1 MAVMQAVGGSFAIG
15 RHGFRDDS
23 PFVAA
28 VDKALVSTELLPLL
42 LVADPVEPA
51 PGTSDVAHDILTGM
65 TVYLRHTLERGIRE
79 ALISGFKMANERVY
93 AENRSRHGMRRIY
106 LGLSCVVLDG
116 DELYVAQTSPSQ
128 VLVWQD
134 GVAHAIPSLST
145 WSADEITE
153 TFSDLSYPL
162 GFRETIEPRI
172 AYSRCAP
179 GDVIAVV
186 SWPLAKQL
194 GTFVDLNGVR
204 CAGDFIALVSGLQLE
219 YRGRAH
225 HGAVFELDASPAVP
239 TLAYDNRNK
248 LRHATHFPGLP
259 LDGPL
264 VSGDSRV
271 THRRE
276 RNTDGRWPADDS
288 VASVEDWGG
297 NGSHEG
303 DHFDTL
309 DLGQSRWTGT
319 DAFPTVEIDESG
331 GAHSSFY
338 NLAPSPQRFSASA
351 PGMVPTRENSTTTA
365 GNRGRKRAAR
375 PARRG
380 RIVEIFA
387 GLLLSLTAA
396 VVGVWQVTKR
406 DRPIHGPRDDGTL
419 GLPHLQRWADTYQT
433 PRFEGIRR
441 VSPRFQLSGIAM
453 IAIGVTVVT
462 LVGALVYGQLA
473 GRNEERAAGIDERLQ
488 SIAAV
493 RVQAETMPDT
503 LVAYESLIDAE
514 EALDEMAASASGA
527 DTLQR
532 IQDEQLAVN
541 QMLDSLTAVERLTS
555 VQVMGSAPPAPEG
568 VTARLFAGNG
578 RVFVLTDGLYELDRT
593 TGSLI
598 ELLKPGDDVGGSP
611 VGTLLAADWGDDRP
625 LVIDSKNAFTLDP
638 STGEWQRMALGT
650 IAPEGYSH
658 VAALAA
664 FDRNLYLL
672 SPESGQILKFDSLD
686 FSAAPEDWT
695 AGVAKDALRNGV
707 DLIVD
712 GSIYVALHD
721 GQVLSFFRS
730 ALESTVMAGAA
741 PPIAGVSALMAGDE
755 GQLFYLISEAD
766 GRIISMDHDGNV
778 LRQFVPAAGAPS
790 MVGATDIV
798 FDEASSIAHVIAGNT
813 LYAVRLEMPE
823 Q

>member
-1 MAVMQAVGGSFAIG
+1 VIQAVGGSFAVDQ
-15 RHGFRDDS
+15 HGLRDDS

-28 VDKALVSTELLPLL
+28 ANGVLTSSGPLPLL

-51 PGTSDVAHDILTGM
+51 PGTSDVAHDIVTGM
-65 TVYLRHTLERGIRE
+65 AVYLRHTMERGIRE
-79 ALISGFKMANERVY
+79 ALVAAFKTANERVY
-93 AENRSRHGMRRIY
+93 FENRSRHGRRRIY

-162 GFRETIEPRI
+162 GFREKIEPRM

-186 SWPLAKQL
+186 SWPLAKHL
-194 GTFVDLNGVR
+194 GTFANLNGVR
-204 CAGDFIALVSGLQLE
+204 SAGDFIALVAQLQLE
-219 YRGRAH
+219 HRSRAH
-225 HGAVFELDASPAVP
+225 HGAVFELDAGRIARTP
-239 TLAYDNRNK
+239 TRDNRSI
-248 LRHATHFPGLP
+248 LRGPMHFPGLP

-264 VSGDSRV
+264 ASGDSRT
-271 THRRE
+271 THRWE
-276 RNTDGRWPADDS
+276 RNNDGHWRVDDN
-288 VASVEDWGG
+288 VASFEDWDR
-297 NGSHEG
+297 NGSREG

-319 DAFPTVEIDESG
+319 DAFPTIEIDDFG
-331 GAHSSFY
+331 GAHNRFY
-338 NLAPSPQRFSASA
+338 NLAPPPQHFSASDT
-351 PGMVPTRENSTTTA
+351 GIVPTSETSNTSA
-365 GNRGRKRAAR
+365 GARGRKRR
-375 PARRG
+375 VKPARRG

-441 VSPRFQLSGIAM
+441 VSPRFQFSGIAM
-453 IAIGVTVVT
+453 VAIAITVVT
-462 LVGALVYGQLA
+462 LLGALVYGQLA
-473 GRNEERAAGIDERLQ
+473 GRVQERAAGIDERLQ

-493 RVQAETMPDT
+493 RLQAETTPDT

-514 EALDEMAASASGA
+514 EALDTMAATAS
-527 DTLQR
+527 DDDVLQR
-532 IQDEQLAVN
+532 IQDEQLAVS
-541 QMLDSLTAVERLTS
+541 QMLDSLMAVERLTS
-555 VQVMGSAPPAPEG
+555 IQVMGSVPAAPES
-568 VTARLFAGNG
+568 VTPRLFAGNG
-578 RVFVLTDGLYELDRT
+578 RVFILTDGLYELDRT

-598 ELLKPGDDVGGSP
+598 ELLKPGDEVGGLP

-625 LVIDSKNAFTLDP
+625 LVIDSQNTFTLDL
-638 STGEWQRMALGT
+638 STGDWQRTALGT
-650 IAPEGYSH
+650 VAPEGYTN
-658 VAALAA
+658 VAAIAA
-664 FDRNLYLL
+664 FDRNLYMLT
-672 SPESGQILKFDSLD
+672 PESGQILKFDSLD
-686 FSAAPEDWT
+686 FGAPPEDWT

-712 GSIYVALHD
+712 GSIHVALHD
-721 GQVLSFFRS
+721 GQMLSFFRS
-730 ALESTVMAGAA
+730 ALESTVMAGVA
-741 PPIAGVSALMAGDE
+741 PPVSGVSAFMAGDE
-755 GQLFYLISEAD
+755 GQLFYLISGSD
-766 GRIISMDHDGNV
+766 GRIICMDQDGTV
-778 LRQFVPAAGAPS
+778 MRQFIPAAGAPS
-790 MVGATDIV
+790 LVGATDIV
-798 FDEASSIAHVIAGNT
+798 FDEASSIAHVIAENT
-813 LYAVRLEMPE
+813 LYAVRLTIPK